1 MARNDHDY
9 SAPLCPIC
17 GTPMTLVLIK
27 PRVASFSE
35 LHTFHCFACGDVRAV
50 EQDKTHYIRAAV
62 WPRARFFH

>member
-1 MARNDHDY
+1 
-9 SAPLCPIC
+9 
-17 GTPMTLVLIK
+17 MTLVLIK